1 MLSTDFLSEISVTP
15 VSAAV
20 EMYSDD
26 LIYHTFLPGMTSI
39 MVLLEGKLNSKSN
52 KFRLKVGDALCAGG
66 HAFMPAIGI
75 SAGSDTKVLIM
86 TAEISVFNDVPF
98 LPLISDQPFVL
109 KSSPAVDAIR
119 ELVSEELESEA
130 PFAEHFGSAVVEMFF
145 YQYLRGIFTEKSFE
159 LPEALYDD
167 TRLRSVL
174 EFIQAEYD
182 NDLSNKRIAN
192 LIDVAE
198 EYAGQYF
205 KKCLH
210 MNLQDYIE
218 QRRIEKATELIQSG
232 QYQLA
237 EVAKRS
243 GFQDATYFSRRYK
256 QRTGIAAKDIRKII
270 EMEIYI

>member
-1 MLSTDFLSEISVTP
+1 M
-15 VSAAV
+15 
-20 EMYSDD
+20 
-26 LIYHTFLPGMTSI
+26 
-39 MVLLEGKLNSKSN
+39 
-52 KFRLKVGDALCAGG
+52 
-66 HAFMPAIGI
+66 
-75 SAGSDTKVLIM
+75 
-86 TAEISVFNDVPF
+86 
-98 LPLISDQPFVL
+98 
-109 KSSPAVDAIR
+109 
-119 ELVSEELESEA
+119 
-130 PFAEHFGSAVVEMFF
+130 
-145 YQYLRGIFTEKSFE
+145 
-159 LPEALYDD
+159 
-167 TRLRSVL
+167 
-174 EFIQAEYD
+174 
-182 NDLSNKRIAN
+182 SNKRIAN